1 MRRSRKKFSIYSASP
16 GLENTEKYGTRKYS
30 SKKNKE
36 LEKLYSE
43 FIKLHNK
50 KKIKSHD
57 VVFIQGKNRTWK
69 VEAPTITLIKGNKRN
84 YSLKKLKTTVRGK
97 KKTWTVRNKAKSK

>member
-30 SKKNKE
+30 SKKKKE

-43 FIKLHNK
+43 FTKLHNK
-50 KKIKSHD
+50 RKLKKNGT
-57 VVFIQGKNRTWK
+57 VT
-69 VEAPTITLIKGNKRN
+69 IKGKKR
-84 YSLKKLKTTVRGK
+84 
-97 KKTWTVRNKAKSK
+97 TWTVKNKAKSN

>member
-30 SKKNKE
+30 SKKKKE
-36 LEKLYSE
+36 LEKLYKE

-50 KKIKSHD
+50 TKLKKNTP
-57 VVFIQGKNRTWK
+57 VT
-69 VEAPTITLIKGNKRN
+69 IKGKKR
-84 YSLKKLKTTVRGK
+84 
-97 KKTWTVRNKAKSK
+97 TWTVRNKPKSR

>member
-30 SKKNKE
+30 SKKKKE
-36 LEKLYSE
+36 LEKLYNE
-43 FIKLHNK
+43 FIKLHIKN
-50 KKIKSHD
+50 KIKAHD

-69 VEAPTITLIKGNKRN
+69 IEAPSITLIQGKKRN
-84 YSLKKLKTTVRGK
+84 FLTKKNKTTVRGK
-97 KKTWTVRNKAKSK
+97 KKTWTIENKAKSK

>member
-30 SKKNKE
+30 SEKNKK

-50 KKIKSHD
+50 KKIQSHD
-57 VVFIQGKNRTWK
+57 VLFIQGKEKTWK
-69 VEAPTITLIKGNKRN
+69 VEAPIITLIKGTKRN
-84 YSLKKLKTTVRGK
+84 YSLKKFKTTVRGK
-97 KKTWTVRNKAKSK
+97 KKTWTVKNKAKSK